1 MVVVFVSFE
10 KQGVTTKEI
19 SLIATMATL
28 GAATRIPFAA
38 IVSVQPTTFIVMIT
52 GYIFG
57 SQVGF
62 MVGALGALVS
72 NIFLG
77 QGPWTPWQMFAWGLV
92 GFSTGLLGKNKKTF
106 NYYSFL
112 LLAFIWGYLF
122 GWIMNFWHWLGFIYP
137 LTWKTFVATYVLS
150 FPFDTLHA
158 IGNVVFTVIFG
169 KTIFSILTRY
179 KAKISY
185 VKLSEER

>member
-1 MVVVFVSFE
+1 MAMVVVFVSFE

-92 GFSTGLLGKNKKTF
+92 GFSTGLLGKKKNF

-137 LTWKTFVATYVLS
+137 LT
-150 FPFDTLHA
+150 
-158 IGNVVFTVIFG
+158 
-169 KTIFSILTRY
+169 
-179 KAKISY
+179 
-185 VKLSEER
+185 